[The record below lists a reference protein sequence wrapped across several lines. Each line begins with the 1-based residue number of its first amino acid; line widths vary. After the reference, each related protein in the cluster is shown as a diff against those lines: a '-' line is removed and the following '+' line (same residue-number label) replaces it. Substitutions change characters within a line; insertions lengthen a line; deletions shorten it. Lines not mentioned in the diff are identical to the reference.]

1 MPANRPRLTGRKR
14 ARAAPSD
21 RSPSRWQRARS
32 PLSTGCPGPFHAQP
46 PVQPD
51 QRRRPPQPLLTP
63 RRPRGRLDADAPD
76 RGIAPNL
83 TSLSV
88 RLTSPGAGLS
98 SNLPPIPAMSTTNQR
113 LHTTHGKYLTTF
125 GIDRGKCSRSGR
137 GGTPLF
143 PVRLP
148 LLSDRFRSVPV
159 RAALLSRDRE
169 NLPSLPSCTPW
180 FRGMDH
186 PTWRHEI
193 LSAPASAADAALPLR
208 R

>member
-1 MPANRPRLTGRKR
+1 MVPTGVSRKR
-14 ARAAPSD
+14 KRTRAAPSD

-51 QRRRPPQPLLTP
+51 LRRRPLSPSPMS
-63 RRPRGRLDADAPD
+63 RRPRERLDADAPRHD
-76 RGIAPNL
+76 IAPNL

-88 RLTSPGAGLS
+88 RLASPVLDRAATYPGSRRCQPRTLASALLGERVRLRYVAARRNVRRPAGPATRARPAVS
-98 SNLPPIPAMSTTNQR
+98 AHLPPSVA
-113 LHTTHGKYLTTF
+113 F
-125 GIDRGKCSRSGR
+125 
-137 GGTPLF
+137 
-143 PVRLP
+143 VRP
-148 LLSDRFRSVPV
+148 GPEFLS
-159 RAALLSRDRE
+159 AYRE
-169 NLPSLPSCTPW
+169 NLRALPTCTPW

-193 LSAPASAADAALPLR
+193 LSAPASAADAVLPLR